1 MKCREYT
8 FRRNVSGLVMTTIQ
22 VVLDENIT
30 TIRGANSG
38 RESLEADLLAAA
50 SCIAGNHSRLLHQR
64 EYQLPLVASKT
75 FTK

>member
-1 MKCREYT
+1 
-8 FRRNVSGLVMTTIQ
+8 MTTIQ

-50 SCIAGNHSRLLHQR
+50 SCIAGFNASLVHQR
-64 EYQLPLVASKT
+64 ELVASKT